1 MYSITFMLG
10 YVFHYIY
17 VGPLVHIL
25 SCNVSMLVLISTF
38 WSVTRSFH
46 MIHKGLVNLTI
57 STLIK
62 VKFNSTPYTRS
73 CYKEKDNLNDE
84 VYTVK

>member
-1 MYSITFMLG
+1 
-10 YVFHYIY
+10 
-17 VGPLVHIL
+17 
-25 SCNVSMLVLISTF
+25 
-38 WSVTRSFH
+38 

-73 CYKEKDNLNDE
+73 CYKEKDNLNE
-84 VYTVK
+84 HK